1 MFVRVSRKTQK
12 NHSGAY
18 CAPSF
23 PTLDGVSQLT
33 SRKDITCS
41 SCSPTRPAASS
52 QPMRTQPETKHPAMR
67 TLLFFALLLPL
78 STFAQAESEH
88 DVAYEWIE
96 VQLKGIR
103 VDFAR
108 PPIHA
113 RNLYHVSLAM
123 YDAWA
128 VYDEVAETVL
138 LGKTLQGFTSEFDGI
153 SENILPFLIIEDS
166 RKEAISYAA
175 YRVLSHRY
183 ASSPGV
189 VSAQARFDSL
199 FTSFGYDPSLTSTNY
214 VNGSPAAL
222 GNYIAE
228 QVIDFGI
235 QDGANEV
242 FDYLNVYYE
251 PFNDQLVVS
260 DPGNPTIVD
269 PNRWQPLAINGFV
282 DQSGQ
287 VLDSSPPFQSPEWGW
302 VAPFALEDTQVALYE
317 RDGETWPT
325 WLDPGAPVYI
335 GGDQPADVDSMYKHH
350 FAMVSIWQSH
360 HDPYNGVMVDVS
372 PANIGNAPEFPETLD
387 GYGEFYNYM
396 EGGDAGTGHDL
407 NPITGLPYDEQVV
420 PLGDYSRI
428 LAEFWADG
436 PDSETPPGHWFSIF
450 NEVMAHPDFTYDWM
464 GEGDEIDPLEYEV
477 KAYLTLG
484 GAVHDAAI
492 SAWSVKGYYDYVRP
506 VSAIRYMADQGQS
519 TDPALPSYSP
529 NGIPLYPGFVELIDD
544 TDSLAGPGGENI
556 GKIKVY
562 TWQGPDY
569 IDTYE
574 GDNGLDVPVDTAG
587 NISGVGW
594 ILAENWWPYQ
604 RPSFVTPP
612 FAGYVS
618 GHSTFSR
625 ASAEVLTAVTG
636 DPFFPGG
643 MGEFECPQDD
653 FLVFEVGP
661 SVDVTL
667 QWATYYDASDQCSL
681 SRIWGG
687 IHPVTDDIRGRQMG
701 IVCGTQSVALANS
714 YFDGSINNT
723 CGFGPYGGCL
733 GDLDGDGAQTV
744 EDVLY
749 MLANFGHIG
758 PHPADID
765 LDDLVG
771 TTDLLILLGIYGCQ
785 CP

>member
-1 MFVRVSRKTQK
+1 VNWTHTVELKMKTRFFSCLAFVALCV
-12 NHSGAY
+12 
-18 CAPSF
+18 F
-23 PTLDGVSQLT
+23 WLPTSV
-33 SRKDITCS
+33 K
-41 SCSPTRPAASS
+41 
-52 QPMRTQPETKHPAMR
+52 
-67 TLLFFALLLPL
+67 
-78 STFAQAESEH
+78 AQEAEH
-88 DVAYEWIE
+88 DIAFEWIE

-103 VDFAR
+103 TDFAR

-128 VYDEVAETVL
+128 AYDDVAETML
-138 LGKTLQGFTSEFDGI
+138 LGKTLGGYTSEFDGI
-153 SENILPFLIIEDS
+153 PESILPFLTFPDAQE
-166 RKEAISYAA
+166 EAISYAA
-175 YRVLSHRY
+175 YRVLTHRY
-183 ASSPGV
+183 ENSPGV
-189 VSAQARFDSL
+189 VTAQARFDSL
-199 FTSFGYDPSLTSTNY
+199 FAAKGYDPGLTSSNY
-214 VNGSPAAL
+214 SGGSPAAL

-228 QVIDFGI
+228 QVIAFGI
-235 QDGANEV
+235 QDGANEA
-242 FDYLNVYYE
+242 FDYVNLYYE
-251 PFNDQLVVS
+251 PLNEQMVMS
-260 DPGNPTIVD
+260 DPGNPTIAD
-269 PNRWQPLAINGFV
+269 PNRWQPLAIDGFV

-302 VAPFALEDTQVALYE
+302 VVPFALTDDQLVIYE
-317 RDGETWPT
+317 RDNELWPT
-325 WLDPGAPVYI
+325 YLDPGPPVYI
-335 GGDQPADVDSMYKHH
+335 GGDQPAAADSMFRHH

-360 HDPYNGVMVDVS
+360 HDPYNGVMIDAS
-372 PANIGNAPEFPETLD
+372 PASIGNAPDFPETLEE
-387 GYGEFYNYM
+387 YGDFYTYFD
-396 EGGDAGTGHDL
+396 GGDAGVGHDI
-407 NPITGLPYDEQVV
+407 NPITGLPYEEQSV
-420 PLGDYSRI
+420 PLGDYTRI

-436 PDSETPPGHWFSIF
+436 PDSETPPGHWFSIL
-450 NEVMAHPDFTYDWM
+450 NEVMTHPAFTYDWL
-464 GEGDEIDPLEYEV
+464 GEGDEITPLQYEV
-477 KAYLTLG
+477 QAYLTLG

-492 SAWSVKGYYDYVRP
+492 AAWGLKGYYDYVRP

-519 TDPALPSYSP
+519 SDPALPSYSP
-529 NGIPLYPGFVELIDD
+529 SGIPLFPGLIELVDD
-544 TDSLAGPGGENI
+544 TDSLAGAEGEHI

-562 TWQGPDY
+562 TWRGPDY
-569 IDTYE
+569 IVTYE
-574 GDNGLDVPVDTAG
+574 LENGLDAPVDSAG

-625 ASAEVLTAVTG
+625 AAAEVLTAITG
-636 DPFFPGG
+636 DPYFPGG

-653 FLVFEVGP
+653 FLVFEIGP

-701 IVCGTQSVALANS
+701 IVVGTQSVTLAQS
-714 YFDGSINNT
+714 YFDGSINST
-723 CGFGPYGGCL
+723 CGVGPYGGCL
-733 GDLDGDGAQTV
+733 GDLDGDGIQSV

-749 MLANFGHIG
+749 MLANFGHVG

>member
-1 MFVRVSRKTQK
+1 VELKMKTRFFSCLAFVALCV
-12 NHSGAY
+12 
-18 CAPSF
+18 F
-23 PTLDGVSQLT
+23 WLPTSV
-33 SRKDITCS
+33 K
-41 SCSPTRPAASS
+41 
-52 QPMRTQPETKHPAMR
+52 
-67 TLLFFALLLPL
+67 
-78 STFAQAESEH
+78 AQEAEH
-88 DVAYEWIE
+88 DIAFEWIE

-103 VDFAR
+103 TDFAR

-128 VYDEVAETVL
+128 AYDDVAETML
-138 LGKTLQGFTSEFDGI
+138 LGKTLGGYTSEFDGI
-153 SENILPFLIIEDS
+153 PESILPFLTFPDAQE
-166 RKEAISYAA
+166 EAISYAA
-175 YRVLSHRY
+175 YRVLTHRY
-183 ASSPGV
+183 ENSPGV
-189 VSAQARFDSL
+189 VTAQARFDSL
-199 FTSFGYDPSLTSTNY
+199 FAAKGYDPGLTSSNY
-214 VNGSPAAL
+214 SGGSPAAL

-228 QVIDFGI
+228 QVIAFGI
-235 QDGANEV
+235 QDGANEA
-242 FDYLNVYYE
+242 FDYVNLYYE
-251 PFNDQLVVS
+251 PLNEQMVMS
-260 DPGNPTIVD
+260 DPGNPTIAD
-269 PNRWQPLAINGFV
+269 PNRWQPLAIDGFV

-302 VAPFALEDTQVALYE
+302 VVPFALTDDQLVIYE
-317 RDGETWPT
+317 RDNELWPT
-325 WLDPGAPVYI
+325 YLDPGPPVYI
-335 GGDQPADVDSMYKHH
+335 GGDQPAAADSMFRHH

-360 HDPYNGVMVDVS
+360 HDPYNGVMIDAS
-372 PANIGNAPEFPETLD
+372 PASIGNAPDFPETLEE
-387 GYGEFYNYM
+387 YGDFYTYF
-396 EGGDAGTGHDL
+396 EGGDAGVGHDI
-407 NPITGLPYDEQVV
+407 NPITGLPYEEQSV
-420 PLGDYSRI
+420 PLGDYTRI

-436 PDSETPPGHWFSIF
+436 PDSETPPGHWFSIL
-450 NEVMAHPDFTYDWM
+450 NEVMTHPAFTYDWL
-464 GEGDEIDPLEYEV
+464 GEGDEITPLQYEV
-477 KAYLTLG
+477 QAYLTLG

-492 SAWSVKGYYDYVRP
+492 AAWGLKGYYDYVRP

-519 TDPALPSYSP
+519 SDPALPSYSP
-529 NGIPLYPGFVELIDD
+529 SGIPLFPGLIELVDD
-544 TDSLAGPGGENI
+544 TDSLAGAEGEHI

-562 TWQGPDY
+562 TWRGPDY
-569 IDTYE
+569 IVTYE
-574 GDNGLDVPVDTAG
+574 LENGLDAPVDSAG

-625 ASAEVLTAVTG
+625 AAAEVLTAITG
-636 DPFFPGG
+636 DPYFPGG

-653 FLVFEVGP
+653 FLVFEIGP

-701 IVCGTQSVALANS
+701 IVVGTQSVTLAQS
-714 YFDGSINNT
+714 YFDGSINST
-723 CGFGPYGGCL
+723 CGVGPYGGCL
-733 GDLDGDGAQTV
+733 GDLDGDGIQSV

-749 MLANFGHIG
+749 MLANFGHVG

>member
-1 MFVRVSRKTQK
+1 MVCAYLKEGQCPVNWTHTVELKMKTRFFSCLAFVALCV
-12 NHSGAY
+12 
-18 CAPSF
+18 F
-23 PTLDGVSQLT
+23 WLPTSV
-33 SRKDITCS
+33 K
-41 SCSPTRPAASS
+41 
-52 QPMRTQPETKHPAMR
+52 
-67 TLLFFALLLPL
+67 
-78 STFAQAESEH
+78 AQEAEH
-88 DVAYEWIE
+88 DIAFEWIE

-103 VDFAR
+103 TDFAR

-128 VYDEVAETVL
+128 AYDDVAETML
-138 LGKTLQGFTSEFDGI
+138 LGKTLGGYTSEFDGI
-153 SENILPFLIIEDS
+153 PESILPFLTFPDAQE
-166 RKEAISYAA
+166 EAISYAA
-175 YRVLSHRY
+175 YRVLTHRY
-183 ASSPGV
+183 ENSPGV
-189 VSAQARFDSL
+189 VTAQARFDSL
-199 FTSFGYDPSLTSTNY
+199 FAAKGYDPGLTSSNY
-214 VNGSPAAL
+214 SGGSPAAL

-228 QVIDFGI
+228 QVIAFGI
-235 QDGANEV
+235 QDGANEA
-242 FDYLNVYYE
+242 FDYVNLYYE
-251 PFNDQLVVS
+251 PLNEQMVMS
-260 DPGNPTIVD
+260 DPGNPTIAD
-269 PNRWQPLAINGFV
+269 PNRWQPLAIDGFV

-302 VAPFALEDTQVALYE
+302 VVPFALTDDQLVIYE
-317 RDGETWPT
+317 RDNELWPT
-325 WLDPGAPVYI
+325 YLDPGPPVYI
-335 GGDQPADVDSMYKHH
+335 GGDQPAAADSMFRHH

-360 HDPYNGVMVDVS
+360 HDPYNGVMIDAS
-372 PANIGNAPEFPETLD
+372 PASIGNAPDFPETLEE
-387 GYGEFYNYM
+387 YGDFYTYFD
-396 EGGDAGTGHDL
+396 GGDAGVGHDI
-407 NPITGLPYDEQVV
+407 NPITGLPYEEQSV
-420 PLGDYSRI
+420 PLGDYTRI

-436 PDSETPPGHWFSIF
+436 PDSETPPGHWFSIL
-450 NEVMAHPDFTYDWM
+450 NEVMTHPAFTYDWL
-464 GEGDEIDPLEYEV
+464 GEGDEITPLQYEV
-477 KAYLTLG
+477 QAYLTLG

-492 SAWSVKGYYDYVRP
+492 AAWGLKGYYDYVRP

-519 TDPALPSYSP
+519 SDPALPSYSP
-529 NGIPLYPGFVELIDD
+529 SGIPLFPGLIELVDD
-544 TDSLAGPGGENI
+544 TDSLAGAEGEHI

-562 TWQGPDY
+562 TWRGPDY
-569 IDTYE
+569 IVTYKLE
-574 GDNGLDVPVDTAG
+574 NGLDAPVDSAG

-625 ASAEVLTAVTG
+625 AAAEVLTAITG
-636 DPFFPGG
+636 DPYFPGG

-653 FLVFEVGP
+653 FLVFEIGP

-701 IVCGTQSVALANS
+701 IVVGTQSVTLAQS
-714 YFDGSINNT
+714 YFDGSINST
-723 CGFGPYGGCL
+723 CGVGPYGGCL
-733 GDLDGDGAQTV
+733 GDLDGDGIQSV

-749 MLANFGHIG
+749 MLANFGHVG

>member
-1 MFVRVSRKTQK
+1 MIRNPLSYLK
-12 NHSGAY
+12 
-18 CAPSF
+18 
-23 PTLDGVSQLT
+23 
-33 SRKDITCS
+33 
-41 SCSPTRPAASS
+41 
-52 QPMRTQPETKHPAMR
+52 
-67 TLLFFALLLPL
+67 FAFLLLALVPAL
-78 STFAQAESEH
+78 PQSGQAQEAEH
-88 DVAYEWIE
+88 DIAYEWIE
-96 VQLKGIR
+96 AQLKGIR

-113 RNLYHVSLAM
+113 RNLFHVSVAM

-128 VYDEVAETVL
+128 AYDEVAETFL
-138 LGKTLQGFTSEFDGI
+138 LGKTVGGYTVEFDGI
-153 SENILPFLIIEDS
+153 PENILPFLDIPES

-175 YRVLSHRY
+175 YRVLTHRY
-183 ASSPGV
+183 ANSPGV
-189 VSAQARFDSL
+189 ATSQARFDSL
-199 FTSFGYDPSLTSTNY
+199 FVANGYDPSLTSTNY
-214 VNGSPAAL
+214 GFGSPAAL

-228 QVIDFGI
+228 QVIAFGM
-235 QDGANEV
+235 QDGANEA
-242 FDYLNVYYE
+242 FDYINLYYE

-260 DPGNPTIVD
+260 DPGNPTISD
-269 PNRWQPLAINGFV
+269 PNRWQPLAIEGFV

-287 VLDSSPPFQSPEWGW
+287 VLESAPPFQSPEWGW
-302 VAPFALEDTQVALYE
+302 VAPFALQNDQLDLYE

-325 WLDPGAPVYI
+325 YLDPGPPVYT
-335 GGDQPADVDSMYKHH
+335 GGDQPFESDSMYKHH

-360 HDPYNGVMVDVS
+360 HDPFNGVMIDAS
-372 PANIGNAPEFPETLD
+372 PATIGNAPEFPDDLLD
-387 GYGEFYNYM
+387 YGDFYNYFT
-396 EGGDAGTGHDL
+396 GGDAGTGHDL
-407 NPITGLPYDEQVV
+407 NPHTGLPYEEQLV
-420 PLGDYSRI
+420 PLGDYARI

-436 PDSETPPGHWFSIF
+436 PDSETPPGHWFSIL
-450 NEVMAHPDFTYDWM
+450 NEVMSHPDFTYDWM
-464 GEGDEIDPLEYEV
+464 GEGDEIDPMEYEV

-492 SAWSVKGYYDYVRP
+492 AAWSAKGYYDYTRP
-506 VSAIRYMADQGQS
+506 VSAILYMADQGQS
-519 TDPALPSYSP
+519 SDPTLPSYSP
-529 NGIPLYPGFVELIDD
+529 NGIPLYPGYIELVDD
-544 TDSLAGPGGENI
+544 TDPLAGDLGENI
-556 GKIKVY
+556 GKIKVF

-569 IDTYE
+569 IDTFE
-574 GDNGLDVPVDTAG
+574 GDNGLDIPVDTAG
-587 NISGVGW
+587 NIAGVDW

-625 ASAEVLTAVTG
+625 SAAEVMTAITG
-636 DPFFPGG
+636 DAFFPGG
-643 MGEFECPQDD
+643 MGEFYCPQDD
-653 FLVFEVGP
+653 FLVFEIGP

-681 SRIWGG
+681 SRIYGG

-701 IVCGTQSVALANS
+701 IVCGTQAVNLAQAH
-714 YFDGSINNT
+714 FDGSINNT
-723 CGFGPYGGCL
+723 CGIGHYGGCL

-749 MLANFGHIG
+749 MLANFGVIG

-771 TTDLLILLGIYGCQ
+771 TTDLLILLGIYGCS

>member
-1 MFVRVSRKTQK
+1 
-12 NHSGAY
+12 
-18 CAPSF
+18 
-23 PTLDGVSQLT
+23 
-33 SRKDITCS
+33 
-41 SCSPTRPAASS
+41 
-52 QPMRTQPETKHPAMR
+52 MRR
-67 TLLFFALLLPL
+67 FLFFALILPA
-78 STFAQAESEH
+78 SVFAQVEDEH
-88 DVAYEWIE
+88 GVAYEWIE

-128 VYDEVAETVL
+128 TYDDVAETVL
-138 LGKTLQGFTSEFDGI
+138 LGKTLHGYTAEFDGI
-153 SENILPFLIIEDS
+153 SEAILPFLDIPS
-166 RKEAISYAA
+166 ARKEAVSYAA
-175 YRVLSHRY
+175 YRVLTHRY

-189 VSAQARFDSL
+189 VTAQARFDSL
-199 FTSFGYDPSLTSTNY
+199 FTANGFDPSLTSTNY

-228 QVIDFGI
+228 QVIAFGI

-242 FDYLNVYYE
+242 FDYQNLYYE

-260 DPGNPTIVD
+260 DPGNPTIAD
-269 PNRWQPLAINGFV
+269 PNRWQPLAISGFV

-302 VAPFALEDTQVALYE
+302 VAPFALEDDQMAVYE

-325 WLDPGAPVYI
+325 WLDPGSPVYI
-335 GGDQPADVDSMYKHH
+335 GGDQPADIDSMYKHH

-360 HDPYNGVMVDVS
+360 HDPYNGVMIDVS
-372 PANIGNAPEFPETLD
+372 PANIGNASEFPETLAE
-387 GYGEFYNYM
+387 YGAFYNYL
-396 EGGDAGTGHDL
+396 EGGDSGTGHDL
-407 NPITGLPYDEQVV
+407 NPITGLAYEEQLV
-420 PLGDYSRI
+420 PLGDYTRI

-436 PDSETPPGHWFSIF
+436 PDSETPPGHWFSIL
-450 NEVMAHPDFTYDWM
+450 NEVMEYPEFTYEWM
-464 GEGDEIDPLEYEV
+464 GEGSEIDPLEYEV

-492 SAWSVKGYYDYVRP
+492 AAWSVKGYYDYVRP
-506 VSAIRYMADQGQS
+506 VSAIRYMAGQGQS
-519 TDPALPSYSP
+519 SDPALPSFSP
-529 NGIPLYPGFVELIDD
+529 NGIPLYPGLIELIDD

-569 IDTYE
+569 IETFED
-574 GDNGLDVPVDTAG
+574 DNGLDVPVDTTG

-625 ASAEVLTAVTG
+625 AAAEVLTAITG

-643 MGEFECPQDD
+643 MGEFVCPQDD

-661 SVDVTL
+661 SIDVTL

-701 IVCGTQSVALANS
+701 IVCGTQSVELSNA

-733 GDLDGDGAQTV
+733 GDLDGDNEQTV
-744 EDVLY
+744 EDVLF

-771 TTDLLILLGIYGCQ
+771 TTDLLILLGIYGCE

>member
-1 MFVRVSRKTQK
+1 VELKMKTRFFSCLAFVALCV
-12 NHSGAY
+12 
-18 CAPSF
+18 F
-23 PTLDGVSQLT
+23 WLPTSV
-33 SRKDITCS
+33 K
-41 SCSPTRPAASS
+41 
-52 QPMRTQPETKHPAMR
+52 
-67 TLLFFALLLPL
+67 
-78 STFAQAESEH
+78 AQEAEH
-88 DVAYEWIE
+88 DIAFEWIE

-103 VDFAR
+103 TDFAR

-128 VYDEVAETVL
+128 AYDDVAETML
-138 LGKTLQGFTSEFDGI
+138 LGKTLGGYTSEFDGI
-153 SENILPFLIIEDS
+153 PESILPFLTFPDAQE
-166 RKEAISYAA
+166 EAISYAA
-175 YRVLSHRY
+175 YRVLTHRY
-183 ASSPGV
+183 ENSPGV
-189 VSAQARFDSL
+189 VTAQARFDSL
-199 FTSFGYDPSLTSTNY
+199 FAAKGYDPGLTSSNY
-214 VNGSPAAL
+214 SGGSPAAL

-228 QVIDFGI
+228 QVIAFGI
-235 QDGANEV
+235 QDGANEA
-242 FDYLNVYYE
+242 FDYVNLYYE
-251 PFNDQLVVS
+251 PLNEQMVMS
-260 DPGNPTIVD
+260 DPGNPTIAD
-269 PNRWQPLAINGFV
+269 PNRWQPLAIDGFV

-302 VAPFALEDTQVALYE
+302 VVPFALTDDQLVIYE
-317 RDGETWPT
+317 RDNELWPT
-325 WLDPGAPVYI
+325 YLDPGPPVYI
-335 GGDQPADVDSMYKHH
+335 GGDQPAAADSMFRHH

-360 HDPYNGVMVDVS
+360 HDPYNGVMIDAS
-372 PANIGNAPEFPETLD
+372 PASIGNAPDFPETLEE
-387 GYGEFYNYM
+387 YGDFYTYFD
-396 EGGDAGTGHDL
+396 GGDAGVGHDI
-407 NPITGLPYDEQVV
+407 NPITGLPYEEQSV
-420 PLGDYSRI
+420 PLGDYTRI

-436 PDSETPPGHWFSIF
+436 PDSETPPGHWFSIL
-450 NEVMAHPDFTYDWM
+450 NEVMTHPAFTYDWL
-464 GEGDEIDPLEYEV
+464 GEGDEIAPLQYEV
-477 KAYLTLG
+477 QAYLTLG

-492 SAWSVKGYYDYVRP
+492 AAWGLKGYYDYVRP

-519 TDPALPSYSP
+519 SDPALPSYSP
-529 NGIPLYPGFVELIDD
+529 SGIPLFPGLIELVDD
-544 TDSLAGPGGENI
+544 TDSLAGAEGEHI

-562 TWQGPDY
+562 TWRGPDY
-569 IDTYE
+569 IVTYE
-574 GDNGLDVPVDTAG
+574 LENGLDAPVDSAG

-625 ASAEVLTAVTG
+625 AAAEVLTAITG
-636 DPFFPGG
+636 DPYFPGG

-653 FLVFEVGP
+653 FLVFEIGP

-701 IVCGTQSVALANS
+701 IVVGTQSVTLAQS
-714 YFDGSINNT
+714 YFDGSINST
-723 CGFGPYGGCL
+723 CGVGPYGGCL
-733 GDLDGDGAQTV
+733 GDLDGDGIQSV

-749 MLANFGHIG
+749 MLANFGHVG

>member
-1 MFVRVSRKTQK
+1 MVCAYLKEGQCPVNWTHTVELKMKTRFFSCLAFVALCV
-12 NHSGAY
+12 
-18 CAPSF
+18 F
-23 PTLDGVSQLT
+23 WLPTSV
-33 SRKDITCS
+33 K
-41 SCSPTRPAASS
+41 
-52 QPMRTQPETKHPAMR
+52 
-67 TLLFFALLLPL
+67 
-78 STFAQAESEH
+78 AQEAEH
-88 DVAYEWIE
+88 DIAFEWIE

-103 VDFAR
+103 TDFAR

-128 VYDEVAETVL
+128 AYDDVAETML
-138 LGKTLQGFTSEFDGI
+138 LGKTLGGYTSEFDGI
-153 SENILPFLIIEDS
+153 PESILPFLTFPDAQE
-166 RKEAISYAA
+166 EAISYAA
-175 YRVLSHRY
+175 YRVLTHRY
-183 ASSPGV
+183 ENSPGV
-189 VSAQARFDSL
+189 VTAQARFDSL
-199 FTSFGYDPSLTSTNY
+199 FAAKGYDPGLTSSNY
-214 VNGSPAAL
+214 SGGSPAAL

-228 QVIDFGI
+228 QVIAFGI
-235 QDGANEV
+235 QDGANEA
-242 FDYLNVYYE
+242 FDYVNLYYE
-251 PFNDQLVVS
+251 PLNEQMVMS
-260 DPGNPTIVD
+260 DPGNPTIAD
-269 PNRWQPLAINGFV
+269 PNRWQPLAIDGFV

-302 VAPFALEDTQVALYE
+302 VVPFALTDDQLVIYE
-317 RDGETWPT
+317 RDNELWPT
-325 WLDPGAPVYI
+325 YLDPGPPVYI
-335 GGDQPADVDSMYKHH
+335 GGDQPAAADSMFRHH

-360 HDPYNGVMVDVS
+360 HDPYNGVMIDAS
-372 PANIGNAPEFPETLD
+372 PASIGNAPDFPETLEE
-387 GYGEFYNYM
+387 YGDFYTYFD
-396 EGGDAGTGHDL
+396 GGDAGVGHDI
-407 NPITGLPYDEQVV
+407 NPITGLPYEEQSV
-420 PLGDYSRI
+420 PLGDYTRI

-436 PDSETPPGHWFSIF
+436 PDSETPPGHWFSIL
-450 NEVMAHPDFTYDWM
+450 NEVMTHPAFTYDWL
-464 GEGDEIDPLEYEV
+464 GEGDEITPLQYEV
-477 KAYLTLG
+477 QAYLTLG

-492 SAWSVKGYYDYVRP
+492 AAWGLKGYYDYVRP

-519 TDPALPSYSP
+519 SDPALPSYSP
-529 NGIPLYPGFVELIDD
+529 SGIPLFPGLIELVDD
-544 TDSLAGPGGENI
+544 TDSLAGAEGEHI

-562 TWQGPDY
+562 TWRGPDY
-569 IDTYE
+569 IVTYE
-574 GDNGLDVPVDTAG
+574 LENGLDAPVDSAG

-625 ASAEVLTAVTG
+625 AAAEVLTAITG
-636 DPFFPGG
+636 DPYFPGG

-653 FLVFEVGP
+653 FLVFEIGP

-701 IVCGTQSVALANS
+701 IVVGTQSVTLAQS
-714 YFDGSINNT
+714 YFDGSINST
-723 CGFGPYGGCL
+723 CGVGPYGGCL
-733 GDLDGDGAQTV
+733 GDLDGDGIQSV

-749 MLANFGHIG
+749 MLANFGHVG

>member
-1 MFVRVSRKTQK
+1 MVCAYLKEGQCPVNWTHTVELKMKTRFFSCLAFVALCV
-12 NHSGAY
+12 
-18 CAPSF
+18 F
-23 PTLDGVSQLT
+23 WLPTSV
-33 SRKDITCS
+33 K
-41 SCSPTRPAASS
+41 
-52 QPMRTQPETKHPAMR
+52 
-67 TLLFFALLLPL
+67 
-78 STFAQAESEH
+78 AQEAEH
-88 DVAYEWIE
+88 DIAFEWIE

-103 VDFAR
+103 TDFAR

-128 VYDEVAETVL
+128 AYDDVAETML
-138 LGKTLQGFTSEFDGI
+138 LGKTLGGYTSEFDGI
-153 SENILPFLIIEDS
+153 PESILPFLTFPDAQE
-166 RKEAISYAA
+166 EAISYAA
-175 YRVLSHRY
+175 YRVLTHRY
-183 ASSPGV
+183 ENSPGV
-189 VSAQARFDSL
+189 VTAQARFDSL
-199 FTSFGYDPSLTSTNY
+199 FAAKGYDPGLTSSNY
-214 VNGSPAAL
+214 SGGSPAAL

-228 QVIDFGI
+228 QVIAFGI
-235 QDGANEV
+235 QDGANEA
-242 FDYLNVYYE
+242 FDYVNLYYE
-251 PFNDQLVVS
+251 PLNEQMVMS
-260 DPGNPTIVD
+260 DPGNPTIAD
-269 PNRWQPLAINGFV
+269 PNRWQPLAIDGFV

-287 VLDSSPPFQSPEWGW
+287 VLESSPPFQSPEWGW
-302 VAPFALEDTQVALYE
+302 VVPFALTDDQLVIYE
-317 RDGETWPT
+317 RDNELWPT
-325 WLDPGAPVYI
+325 YLDPGPPVYI
-335 GGDQPADVDSMYKHH
+335 GGDQPAAADSMFRHH

-360 HDPYNGVMVDVS
+360 HDPYNGVMIDAS
-372 PANIGNAPEFPETLD
+372 PASIGNAPDFPETLEE
-387 GYGEFYNYM
+387 YGDFYTYFD
-396 EGGDAGTGHDL
+396 GGDAGVGHDI
-407 NPITGLPYDEQVV
+407 NPITGLPYEEQSV
-420 PLGDYSRI
+420 PLGDYTRI

-436 PDSETPPGHWFSIF
+436 PDSETPPGHWFSIL
-450 NEVMAHPDFTYDWM
+450 NEVMTHPAFTYDWL
-464 GEGDEIDPLEYEV
+464 GEGDEITPLQYEV
-477 KAYLTLG
+477 QAYLTLG

-492 SAWSVKGYYDYVRP
+492 AAWGLKGYYDYVRP

-519 TDPALPSYSP
+519 SDPALPSYSP
-529 NGIPLYPGFVELIDD
+529 SGIPLFPGLIELVDD
-544 TDSLAGPGGENI
+544 TDSLAGAEGEHI

-562 TWQGPDY
+562 TWRGPDY
-569 IDTYE
+569 IVTYE
-574 GDNGLDVPVDTAG
+574 LENGLDAPVDSVG

-625 ASAEVLTAVTG
+625 AAAEVLTAITG
-636 DPFFPGG
+636 DPYFPGG

-653 FLVFEVGP
+653 FLVFEIGP

-701 IVCGTQSVALANS
+701 IVVGTQSVTLAQS
-714 YFDGSINNT
+714 YFDGSINST
-723 CGFGPYGGCL
+723 CGVGPYGGCL
-733 GDLDGDGAQTV
+733 GDLDGDGIQSV

-749 MLANFGHIG
+749 MLANFGHVG

>member
-1 MFVRVSRKTQK
+1 MRDEIQRLDRKMTVYKHFTKFLFVVLASMGQFLPTQ
-12 NHSGAY
+12 
-18 CAPSF
+18 
-23 PTLDGVSQLT
+23 
-33 SRKDITCS
+33 
-41 SCSPTRPAASS
+41 
-52 QPMRTQPETKHPAMR
+52 
-67 TLLFFALLLPL
+67 
-78 STFAQAESEH
+78 AQAQEAEH
-88 DVAYEWIE
+88 GVAYEWIE

-108 PPIHA
+108 PPIHS

-128 VYDEVAETVL
+128 AYDDVAEPML
-138 LGKTLQGFTSEFDGI
+138 LGHTLGGYTADFSGI
-153 SENILPFLIIEDS
+153 PENILPFLDIPS
-166 RKEAISYAA
+166 ARKEAISYAA
-175 YRVLSHRY
+175 YRVLTHRY
-183 ASSPGV
+183 ATSPGV
-189 VSAQARFDSL
+189 ITAQARFDSL
-199 FTSFGYDPSLTSTNY
+199 FTALGYDPSITSENY
-214 VNGSPAAL
+214 QFGSPAAL
-222 GNYIAE
+222 GNYIAQ
-228 QVIDFGI
+228 QVIAFGL
-235 QDGANEV
+235 QDGSNEA
-242 FDYLNVYYE
+242 FDYTNVYYE

-260 DPGNPTIVD
+260 DPGNPTVTD

-302 VAPFALEDTQVALYE
+302 VAPFSLSDDQMTMYE
-317 RDGETWPT
+317 RDGELWPT

-335 GGDQPADVDSMYKHH
+335 GGDQSAASDSMFKHH

-360 HDPYNGVMVDVS
+360 HDPANGVMIDVS
-372 PANIGNAPEFPETLD
+372 PANIGNAPEFPETLAE
-387 GYGEFYNYM
+387 YGEFYTYF
-396 EGGDAGTGHDL
+396 EGGDAGAGHST
-407 NPITGLPYDEQVV
+407 NPATGLPYEEQTV
-420 PLGDYSRI
+420 PLGDYGRI

-436 PDSETPPGHWFSIF
+436 PDSETPPGHWFSIS
-450 NEVMAHPDFTYDWM
+450 NEVMSHPAFTYDWM
-464 GEGDEIDPLEYEV
+464 GEGEELDPLQYEV
-477 KAYLTLG
+477 QFYLTLG

-492 SAWSVKGYYDYVRP
+492 AAWSVKGYYDYTRP
-506 VSAIRYMADQGQS
+506 ISAIRYMADQGQS
-519 TDPALPSYSP
+519 SDPALPSFSP
-529 NGIPLYPGFVELIDD
+529 NGIPLYPGYIELVDD
-544 TDSLAGPGGENI
+544 TDSLAGTNGENI

-562 TWQGPDY
+562 TWKGPDY

-574 GDNGLDVPVDTAG
+574 AENGLDVPVDTVG
-587 NISGVGW
+587 NISGVDW

-625 ASAEVLTAVTG
+625 SAAEVLTAITG

-643 MGEFECPQDD
+643 MGQFECPQND

-701 IVCGTQSVALANS
+701 VICGTQAVELANA
-714 YFDGSINNT
+714 YFSGAINNT
-723 CGFGPYGGCL
+723 CGVGPFGGCL

-744 EDVLY
+744 EDVLF
-749 MLANFGHIG
+749 MLSNFGHIG

-771 TTDLLILLGIYGCQ
+771 TTDLLILLGLYGCN
-785 CP
+785 CL

>member
-1 MFVRVSRKTQK
+1 MHDEIQRLDRKMTVYKHFTQ
-12 NHSGAY
+12 
-18 CAPSF
+18 F
-23 PTLDGVSQLT
+23 LLVVL
-33 SRKDITCS
+33 
-41 SCSPTRPAASS
+41 ASMG
-52 QPMRTQPETKHPAMR
+52 QI
-67 TLLFFALLLPL
+67 LP
-78 STFAQAESEH
+78 AQAQAQEAEH
-88 DVAYEWIE
+88 GVAYEWIE
-96 VQLKGIR
+96 VQLQGIR

-108 PPIHA
+108 PPIHS

-128 VYDEVAETVL
+128 AYDDVAEPML
-138 LGKTLQGFTSEFDGI
+138 LGHTLGGYTADFSGI
-153 SENILPFLIIEDS
+153 PENILPFLDIPS
-166 RKEAISYAA
+166 ARKEAISYAA
-175 YRVLSHRY
+175 YRVLTHRY
-183 ASSPGV
+183 ATSPGV
-189 VSAQARFDSL
+189 ITAQARFDSL
-199 FTSFGYDPSLTSTNY
+199 FTALGYDPSITSENY
-214 VNGSPAAL
+214 QFGSPAAL
-222 GNYIAE
+222 GNHIAQ
-228 QVIDFGI
+228 QVIAFGL
-235 QDGANEV
+235 QDGANEA
-242 FDYLNVYYE
+242 FDYTNVYYE
-251 PFNDQLVVS
+251 PLNDQLVVS
-260 DPGNPTIVD
+260 DPGNPTVTD

-302 VAPFALEDTQVALYE
+302 VAPFSLSDDQMTMYE
-317 RDGETWPT
+317 RDGELWPT

-335 GGDQPADVDSMYKHH
+335 GGDQPAASDSMFKHH

-360 HDPYNGVMVDVS
+360 HDPANGVMIDVS
-372 PANIGNAPEFPETLD
+372 PANIGNAPEFPETLAE
-387 GYGEFYNYM
+387 YGEFYTYF
-396 EGGDAGTGHDL
+396 EGGDAGTGHTT
-407 NPITGLPYDEQVV
+407 NPATGLPYEEQTV
-420 PLGDYSRI
+420 PLGDYGRI

-436 PDSETPPGHWFSIF
+436 PDSETPPGHWFSIS
-450 NEVMAHPDFTYDWM
+450 NEVMSHPAFTYDWM
-464 GEGDEIDPLEYEV
+464 GEGEELDPLQYEV
-477 KAYLTLG
+477 QFYLTLG

-492 SAWSVKGYYDYVRP
+492 AAWSVKGYYDYTRP
-506 VSAIRYMADQGQS
+506 IAAIRYMADQGQS
-519 TDPALPSYSP
+519 SDPALPSFSP
-529 NGIPLYPGFVELIDD
+529 NGIPLYPGYIELVDD
-544 TDSLAGPGGENI
+544 TDSLAGSAGENI

-562 TWQGPDY
+562 TWKGPDY

-574 GDNGLDVPVDTAG
+574 AENGLDVPVDTVG

-625 ASAEVLTAVTG
+625 SAAEVLTAITG

-643 MGEFECPQDD
+643 MGQFECPQND

-701 IVCGTQSVALANS
+701 VICGTQAVELANA
-714 YFDGSINNT
+714 YFSGAINNT
-723 CGFGPYGGCL
+723 CGIGPFGGCL

-744 EDVLY
+744 EDVLF

-771 TTDLLILLGIYGCQ
+771 TTDLLILLGLYGCN
-785 CP
+785 CL

>member
-1 MFVRVSRKTQK
+1 MT
-12 NHSGAY
+12 AY
-18 CAPSF
+18 KHF
-23 PTLDGVSQLT
+23 
-33 SRKDITCS
+33 
-41 SCSPTRPAASS
+41 
-52 QPMRTQPETKHPAMR
+52 TKS
-67 TLLFFALLLPL
+67 LLVVLALMGQFL
-78 STFAQAESEH
+78 STQAQETEH
-88 DVAYEWIE
+88 GVAYEWIE

-108 PPIHA
+108 PPIHS

-128 VYDEVAETVL
+128 AYDDVAEPML
-138 LGKTLQGFTSEFDGI
+138 LGHTLGGYTADFSGVP
-153 SENILPFLIIEDS
+153 ENILPFLDIPS
-166 RKEAISYAA
+166 ARKEAVSYAA
-175 YRVLSHRY
+175 YRVLTHRY
-183 ASSPGV
+183 ATSPGV
-189 VSAQARFDSL
+189 VTAQARFDSL
-199 FTSFGYDPSLTSTNY
+199 FTALGYDPSITSENY
-214 VNGSPAAL
+214 QFGSPAAL
-222 GNYIAE
+222 GNYIAQ
-228 QVIDFGI
+228 QVIAFGL
-235 QDGANEV
+235 QDGANEA
-242 FDYLNVYYE
+242 FDYTNVYYE
-251 PFNDQLVVS
+251 PLNDQLVVS
-260 DPGNPTIVD
+260 DPGNPTVTD

-302 VAPFALEDTQVALYE
+302 VAPFSLADDQMTMHE
-317 RDGETWPT
+317 RDGELWPT

-335 GGDQPADVDSMYKHH
+335 GGDQSAASDSMFKHH

-360 HDPYNGVMVDVS
+360 HDPANGVMIDVS
-372 PANIGNAPEFPETLD
+372 PANIGNAPDFPETLAE
-387 GYGEFYNYM
+387 YGEFYTYF
-396 EGGDAGTGHDL
+396 EGGDSGTGHTT
-407 NPITGLPYDEQVV
+407 NPATGLPYEEQTV
-420 PLGDYSRI
+420 PLGDYGRI

-436 PDSETPPGHWFSIF
+436 PDSETPPGHWFSIS
-450 NEVMAHPDFTYDWM
+450 NEVMSHPAFTYDWM
-464 GEGDEIDPLEYEV
+464 GEGEELDPLQYEV
-477 KAYLTLG
+477 QFYLTLG

-492 SAWSVKGYYDYVRP
+492 AAWSVKGYYDYTRP
-506 VSAIRYMADQGQS
+506 IAAIRYMADQGQS
-519 TDPALPSYSP
+519 SDPALPSFSP
-529 NGIPLYPGFVELIDD
+529 NGIPLYPGYIELVDD
-544 TDSLAGPGGENI
+544 TDSLAGSAGENI
-556 GKIKVY
+556 GKIKVF
-562 TWQGPDY
+562 TWKGPDY

-574 GDNGLDVPVDTAG
+574 AENGLEVPVDTVG

-625 ASAEVLTAVTG
+625 SAAEVLTAITG

-643 MGEFECPQDD
+643 MGQFECPQND

-701 IVCGTQSVALANS
+701 IICGTQAVELANA
-714 YFDGSINNT
+714 YFSGAINNT
-723 CGFGPYGGCL
+723 CGVGPFGGCL

-744 EDVLY
+744 EDVLF

-771 TTDLLILLGIYGCQ
+771 TTDLLILLGLYGCN
-785 CP
+785 CL

>member
-1 MFVRVSRKTQK
+1 MYDLSHTPKTRDFVYSKGPLRDEIQRLDRKMTVYKHFTKFLFVVLASMGQFLPTQ
-12 NHSGAY
+12 
-18 CAPSF
+18 
-23 PTLDGVSQLT
+23 
-33 SRKDITCS
+33 
-41 SCSPTRPAASS
+41 
-52 QPMRTQPETKHPAMR
+52 
-67 TLLFFALLLPL
+67 
-78 STFAQAESEH
+78 AQAQEAEH
-88 DVAYEWIE
+88 GVAYEWIE

-108 PPIHA
+108 PPIHS

-128 VYDEVAETVL
+128 AYDDVAEPML
-138 LGKTLQGFTSEFDGI
+138 LGHTLGGYTADFSGI
-153 SENILPFLIIEDS
+153 PENILPFLDIPS
-166 RKEAISYAA
+166 ARKEAISYAA
-175 YRVLSHRY
+175 YRVLTHRY
-183 ASSPGV
+183 ATSPGV
-189 VSAQARFDSL
+189 ITAQARFDSL
-199 FTSFGYDPSLTSTNY
+199 FTALGYDPSITSENY
-214 VNGSPAAL
+214 QFGSPAAL
-222 GNYIAE
+222 GNYIAQ
-228 QVIDFGI
+228 QVIAFGL
-235 QDGANEV
+235 QDGSNEA
-242 FDYLNVYYE
+242 FDYTNVYYE

-260 DPGNPTIVD
+260 DPGNPTVTD

-302 VAPFALEDTQVALYE
+302 VAPFSLSDDQMTMYE
-317 RDGETWPT
+317 RDGELWPT

-335 GGDQPADVDSMYKHH
+335 GGDQSAASDSMFKHH

-360 HDPYNGVMVDVS
+360 HDPANGVMIDVS
-372 PANIGNAPEFPETLD
+372 PANIGNAPEFPETLAE
-387 GYGEFYNYM
+387 YGEFYTYF
-396 EGGDAGTGHDL
+396 EGGDAGAGHST
-407 NPITGLPYDEQVV
+407 NPATGLPYEEQTV
-420 PLGDYSRI
+420 PLGDYGRI

-436 PDSETPPGHWFSIF
+436 PDSETPPGHWFSIS
-450 NEVMAHPDFTYDWM
+450 NEVMSHPAFTYDWM
-464 GEGDEIDPLEYEV
+464 GEGEELDPLQYEV
-477 KAYLTLG
+477 QFYLTLG

-492 SAWSVKGYYDYVRP
+492 AAWSVKGYYDYTRP
-506 VSAIRYMADQGQS
+506 ISAIRYMADQGQS
-519 TDPALPSYSP
+519 SDPALPSFSP
-529 NGIPLYPGFVELIDD
+529 NGIPLYPGYIEIVDD
-544 TDSLAGPGGENI
+544 TDSLAGTNGENI

-562 TWQGPDY
+562 TWKGPDY

-574 GDNGLDVPVDTAG
+574 AENGLDVPVDTVG
-587 NISGVGW
+587 NISGVDW

-625 ASAEVLTAVTG
+625 SAAEVLTAITG

-643 MGEFECPQDD
+643 MGQFECPQND

-701 IVCGTQSVALANS
+701 VICGTQAVELANA
-714 YFDGSINNT
+714 YFSGAINNT
-723 CGFGPYGGCL
+723 CGVGPFGGCL

-744 EDVLY
+744 EDVLF
-749 MLANFGHIG
+749 MLSNFGHIG

-771 TTDLLILLGIYGCQ
+771 TTDLLILLGLYGCN
-785 CP
+785 CL

>member
-1 MFVRVSRKTQK
+1 MNWTHTVELKMKTRFFSCLAFVALCV
-12 NHSGAY
+12 
-18 CAPSF
+18 F
-23 PTLDGVSQLT
+23 WLPTSV
-33 SRKDITCS
+33 K
-41 SCSPTRPAASS
+41 
-52 QPMRTQPETKHPAMR
+52 
-67 TLLFFALLLPL
+67 
-78 STFAQAESEH
+78 AQEAEH
-88 DVAYEWIE
+88 DIAFEWIE

-103 VDFAR
+103 TDFAR

-128 VYDEVAETVL
+128 AYDDVAETML
-138 LGKTLQGFTSEFDGI
+138 LGKTLGGYTSEFDGI
-153 SENILPFLIIEDS
+153 PESILPFLTFPDAQE
-166 RKEAISYAA
+166 EAISYAA
-175 YRVLSHRY
+175 YRVLTHRY
-183 ASSPGV
+183 ENSPGV
-189 VSAQARFDSL
+189 VTAQARFDSL
-199 FTSFGYDPSLTSTNY
+199 FAAKGYDPGLTSSNY
-214 VNGSPAAL
+214 SGGSPAAL

-228 QVIDFGI
+228 QVIAFGI
-235 QDGANEV
+235 QDGANEA
-242 FDYLNVYYE
+242 FDYVNLYYE
-251 PFNDQLVVS
+251 PLNEQMVMS
-260 DPGNPTIVD
+260 DPGNPTIAD
-269 PNRWQPLAINGFV
+269 PNRWQPLAIDGFV

-302 VAPFALEDTQVALYE
+302 VVPFALTDDQLVIYE
-317 RDGETWPT
+317 RDNELWPT
-325 WLDPGAPVYI
+325 YLDPGPPVYI
-335 GGDQPADVDSMYKHH
+335 GGDQPAAADSMFRHH

-360 HDPYNGVMVDVS
+360 HDPYNGVMIDAS
-372 PANIGNAPEFPETLD
+372 PASIGNAPDFPETLEE
-387 GYGEFYNYM
+387 YGDFYTYFD
-396 EGGDAGTGHDL
+396 GGDAGVGHDI
-407 NPITGLPYDEQVV
+407 NPITGLPYEEQSV
-420 PLGDYSRI
+420 PLGDYTRI

-436 PDSETPPGHWFSIF
+436 PDSETPPGHWFSIL
-450 NEVMAHPDFTYDWM
+450 NEVMTHPAFTYDWL
-464 GEGDEIDPLEYEV
+464 GEGDEITPLQYEV
-477 KAYLTLG
+477 QAYLTLG

-492 SAWSVKGYYDYVRP
+492 AAWGLKGYYDYVRP

-519 TDPALPSYSP
+519 SDPALPSYSP
-529 NGIPLYPGFVELIDD
+529 SGIPLFPGLIELVDD
-544 TDSLAGPGGENI
+544 TDSLAGAEGEHI

-562 TWQGPDY
+562 TWRGPDY
-569 IDTYE
+569 IVTYE
-574 GDNGLDVPVDTAG
+574 LENGLDAPVDSVG

-625 ASAEVLTAVTG
+625 AAAEVLTAITG
-636 DPFFPGG
+636 DPYFPGG

-653 FLVFEVGP
+653 FLVFEIGP

-701 IVCGTQSVALANS
+701 IVVGTQSVTLAQS
-714 YFDGSINNT
+714 YFDGSINST
-723 CGFGPYGGCL
+723 CGVGPYGGCL
-733 GDLDGDGAQTV
+733 GDLDGDGIQSV

-749 MLANFGHIG
+749 MLANFGHVG

>member
-1 MFVRVSRKTQK
+1 MNWTHTVELKMKTRFFSCLAFVALCV
-12 NHSGAY
+12 
-18 CAPSF
+18 F
-23 PTLDGVSQLT
+23 WLPTSV
-33 SRKDITCS
+33 K
-41 SCSPTRPAASS
+41 
-52 QPMRTQPETKHPAMR
+52 
-67 TLLFFALLLPL
+67 
-78 STFAQAESEH
+78 AQEAEH
-88 DVAYEWIE
+88 DIAFEWIE

-103 VDFAR
+103 TDFAR

-128 VYDEVAETVL
+128 AYDDVAETML
-138 LGKTLQGFTSEFDGI
+138 LGKTLGGYTSEFDGI
-153 SENILPFLIIEDS
+153 PESILPFLTFPDAQE
-166 RKEAISYAA
+166 EAISYAA
-175 YRVLSHRY
+175 YRVLTHRY
-183 ASSPGV
+183 ENSPGV
-189 VSAQARFDSL
+189 VTAQARFDSL
-199 FTSFGYDPSLTSTNY
+199 FAAKGYDPGLTSSNY
-214 VNGSPAAL
+214 SGGSPAAL

-228 QVIDFGI
+228 QVIAFGI
-235 QDGANEV
+235 QDGANEA
-242 FDYLNVYYE
+242 FDYVNLYYE
-251 PFNDQLVVS
+251 PLNEQMVMS
-260 DPGNPTIVD
+260 DPGNPTIAD
-269 PNRWQPLAINGFV
+269 PNRWQPLAIDGFV

-287 VLDSSPPFQSPEWGW
+287 VLESSPPFQSPEWGW
-302 VAPFALEDTQVALYE
+302 VVPFALTDDQLVIYE
-317 RDGETWPT
+317 RDNELWPT
-325 WLDPGAPVYI
+325 YLDPGPPVYI
-335 GGDQPADVDSMYKHH
+335 GGDQPAAADSMFRHH

-360 HDPYNGVMVDVS
+360 HDPYNGVMIDAS
-372 PANIGNAPEFPETLD
+372 PASIGNAPDFPETLEE
-387 GYGEFYNYM
+387 YGDFYTYF
-396 EGGDAGTGHDL
+396 EGGDAGVGHDI
-407 NPITGLPYDEQVV
+407 NPSTGLPYEEQSV
-420 PLGDYSRI
+420 PLGDYTRI

-436 PDSETPPGHWFSIF
+436 PDSETPPGHWFSIL
-450 NEVMAHPDFTYDWM
+450 NEVMTHPAFTYDWL
-464 GEGDEIDPLEYEV
+464 GEGDEITPLQYEV
-477 KAYLTLG
+477 QAYLTLG

-492 SAWSVKGYYDYVRP
+492 AAWGLKGYYDYVRP

-519 TDPALPSYSP
+519 SDPALPSYSP
-529 NGIPLYPGFVELIDD
+529 SGIPLFPGLIELVDD
-544 TDSLAGPGGENI
+544 TDSLAGAEGEHI

-562 TWQGPDY
+562 TWRGPDY
-569 IDTYE
+569 IVTYE
-574 GDNGLDVPVDTAG
+574 LENGLDAPVDSAG

-625 ASAEVLTAVTG
+625 AAAEVLTAITG
-636 DPFFPGG
+636 DPYFPGG

-653 FLVFEVGP
+653 FLVFEIGP

-701 IVCGTQSVALANS
+701 IVVGTQSVTLAQS
-714 YFDGSINNT
+714 YFDGSINST
-723 CGFGPYGGCL
+723 CGVGPYGGCL
-733 GDLDGDGAQTV
+733 GDLDGDGIQSV

-749 MLANFGHIG
+749 MLANFGHVG

>member
-1 MFVRVSRKTQK
+1 MAFRRI
-12 NHSGAY
+12 
-18 CAPSF
+18 
-23 PTLDGVSQLT
+23 LT
-33 SRKDITCS
+33 SVAFVLT
-41 SCSPTRPAASS
+41 A
-52 QPMRTQPETKHPAMR
+52 
-67 TLLFFALLLPL
+67 LFGCL
-78 STFAQAESEH
+78 SESIAQEAEH
-88 DVAYEWIE
+88 DVAFEWIE

-128 VYDEVAETVL
+128 AYDDVAETVL
-138 LGKTLQGFTSEFDGI
+138 LGNTLGGYTAEFDGVP
-153 SENILPFLIIEDS
+153 ENILPFLDIPS
-166 RKEAISYAA
+166 ARREAASYAA
-175 YRVLSHRY
+175 YRVLTHRY
-183 ASSPGV
+183 ESSPGV
-189 VSAQARFDSL
+189 VTAQARFDSL
-199 FTSFGYDPSLTSTNY
+199 FTALGYDPSTTSNNY
-214 VNGSPAAL
+214 LFGSPAAL
-222 GNYIAE
+222 GNYIGE
-228 QVIDFGI
+228 QVIAFGL
-235 QDGANEV
+235 QDGANEA
-242 FDYLNVYYE
+242 FDYTNLYYE

-260 DPGNPTIVD
+260 DPGNPTITD
-269 PNRWQPLAINGFV
+269 PNRWQPLAISGFV

-302 VAPFALEDTQVALYE
+302 VAPFALENDQMNIYE
-317 RDGETWPT
+317 RDGELWPT
-325 WLDPGAPVYI
+325 WLDPGAPVYV
-335 GGDQPADVDSMYKHH
+335 GGDQTAESDSMYKHH

-372 PANIGNAPEFPETLD
+372 PASIGNSPDFPETLQE
-387 GYGEFYNYM
+387 YGDFYTYF
-396 EGGDAGTGHDL
+396 EGGDAGEGHEI
-407 NPITGLPYDEQVV
+407 NPSSGLPYDPQLV
-420 PLGDYSRI
+420 PLGDYTRI

-436 PDSETPPGHWFSIF
+436 PDSETPPGHWFSIT
-450 NEVMAHPDFTYDWM
+450 NEVMSHPDFTYDWM
-464 GEGDEIDPLEYEV
+464 GEGEELDPFEYEV
-477 KAYLTLG
+477 TMYLTLG

-492 SAWSVKGYYDYVRP
+492 AAWSVKGYYDYVRP
-506 VSAIRYMADQGQS
+506 ISAIRYLAGQGQS
-519 TDPALPSYSP
+519 SDPALPSYSP
-529 NGIPLYPGFVELIDD
+529 NGIPLYPGFIELVDD

-556 GKIKVY
+556 GKVKVY

-574 GDNGLDVPVDTAG
+574 AENGLEVPIDTVG
-587 NISGVGW
+587 NIAGTGW

-625 ASAEVLTAVTG
+625 SAAEVLTAVTG

-643 MGEFECPQDD
+643 MGEFDCPQDD

-701 IVCGTQSVALANS
+701 ILCGTQAVDMANF
-714 YFDGSINNT
+714 YFSGAISNS
-723 CGFGPYGGCL
+723 CGIGPYGGCL

-744 EDVLY
+744 EDVLF
-749 MLANFGHIG
+749 MLANFGNQG

-771 TTDLLILLGIYGCQ
+771 TTDLLILLGIFGCT
-785 CP
+785 CL

>member
-1 MFVRVSRKTQK
+1 MNWTHTVELKMKTRFFSCLAFVALCV
-12 NHSGAY
+12 
-18 CAPSF
+18 F
-23 PTLDGVSQLT
+23 WLPTSV
-33 SRKDITCS
+33 K
-41 SCSPTRPAASS
+41 
-52 QPMRTQPETKHPAMR
+52 
-67 TLLFFALLLPL
+67 
-78 STFAQAESEH
+78 AQEAEH
-88 DVAYEWIE
+88 DIAFEWIE

-103 VDFAR
+103 TDFAR

-128 VYDEVAETVL
+128 AYDDVAETML
-138 LGKTLQGFTSEFDGI
+138 LGKTLGGYTSEFDGI
-153 SENILPFLIIEDS
+153 PESILPFLTFPDAQE
-166 RKEAISYAA
+166 EAISYAA
-175 YRVLSHRY
+175 YRVLTHRY
-183 ASSPGV
+183 ENSPGV
-189 VSAQARFDSL
+189 VTAQARFDSL
-199 FTSFGYDPSLTSTNY
+199 FAAKGYDPGLTSSNY
-214 VNGSPAAL
+214 SGGSPAAL

-228 QVIDFGI
+228 QVIAFGI
-235 QDGANEV
+235 QDGANEA
-242 FDYLNVYYE
+242 FDYVNLYYE
-251 PFNDQLVVS
+251 PLNEQMVMS
-260 DPGNPTIVD
+260 DPGNPTIAD
-269 PNRWQPLAINGFV
+269 PNRWQPLAIDGFV

-302 VAPFALEDTQVALYE
+302 VVPFALTDDQLVIYE
-317 RDGETWPT
+317 RDNELWPT
-325 WLDPGAPVYI
+325 YLDPGPPVYI
-335 GGDQPADVDSMYKHH
+335 GGDQPAAADSMFRHH

-360 HDPYNGVMVDVS
+360 HDPYNGVMIDAS
-372 PANIGNAPEFPETLD
+372 PASIGNAPDFPETLEE
-387 GYGEFYNYM
+387 YGDFYTYFD
-396 EGGDAGTGHDL
+396 GGDAGVGHDI
-407 NPITGLPYDEQVV
+407 NPITGLPYEEQSV
-420 PLGDYSRI
+420 PLGDYTRI

-436 PDSETPPGHWFSIF
+436 PDSETPPGHWFSIL
-450 NEVMAHPDFTYDWM
+450 NEVMTHPAFTYDWL
-464 GEGDEIDPLEYEV
+464 GEGDEIAPLQYEV
-477 KAYLTLG
+477 QAYLTLG

-492 SAWSVKGYYDYVRP
+492 AAWGLKGYYDYVRP

-519 TDPALPSYSP
+519 SDPALPSYSP
-529 NGIPLYPGFVELIDD
+529 SGIPLFPGLIELVDD
-544 TDSLAGPGGENI
+544 TDSLAGAEGEHI

-562 TWQGPDY
+562 TWRGPDY
-569 IDTYE
+569 IVTYE
-574 GDNGLDVPVDTAG
+574 LENGLDAPVDSAG

-625 ASAEVLTAVTG
+625 AAAEVLTAITG
-636 DPFFPGG
+636 DPYFPGG

-653 FLVFEVGP
+653 FLVFEIGP

-701 IVCGTQSVALANS
+701 IVVGTQSVTLAQS
-714 YFDGSINNT
+714 YFDGSINST
-723 CGFGPYGGCL
+723 CGVGHYGGCL
-733 GDLDGDGAQTV
+733 GDLDGDGIQSV

-749 MLANFGHIG
+749 MLANFGHVG

>member
-1 MFVRVSRKTQK
+1 MWPLPGDGEGPLGIALYLCKDGHNDIWHFNQLKMGVHRILTPVFFMATALF
-12 NHSGAY
+12 G
-18 CAPSF
+18 CPS
-23 PTLDGVSQLT
+23 
-33 SRKDITCS
+33 
-41 SCSPTRPAASS
+41 
-52 QPMRTQPETKHPAMR
+52 E
-67 TLLFFALLLPL
+67 FFAQE
-78 STFAQAESEH
+78 AEH
-88 DVAYEWIE
+88 DVAFEWIE

-128 VYDEVAETVL
+128 AYDDVAETVL
-138 LGKTLQGFTSEFDGI
+138 LGNTLGGYTAEFDGVP
-153 SENILPFLIIEDS
+153 ENILPFLDIPS
-166 RKEAISYAA
+166 ARREAASYAA
-175 YRVLSHRY
+175 YRVLTHRY
-183 ASSPGV
+183 ESSPGV
-189 VSAQARFDSL
+189 VTAQARFDSL
-199 FTSFGYDPSLTSTNY
+199 FTALGYDPSTTSNNY
-214 VNGSPAAL
+214 LFGSPAAL
-222 GNYIAE
+222 GNYIGE
-228 QVIDFGI
+228 QVIAFGL
-235 QDGANEV
+235 QDGANEA
-242 FDYLNVYYE
+242 FDYTNLYYE
-251 PFNDQLVVS
+251 PLNGQLVVA
-260 DPGNPTIVD
+260 DPGNPTITD
-269 PNRWQPLAINGFV
+269 PNRWQPLAISGFV

-302 VAPFALEDTQVALYE
+302 VAPFALENDQMNIYE
-317 RDGETWPT
+317 RDGELWPT
-325 WLDPGAPVYI
+325 WLDPGAPVYV
-335 GGDQPADVDSMYKHH
+335 GGDQTAESDSMYKHH

-372 PANIGNAPEFPETLD
+372 PASIGNSPDFPETLQE
-387 GYGEFYNYM
+387 YGDFYSYF
-396 EGGDAGTGHDL
+396 EGGDAGEGHEI
-407 NPITGLPYDEQVV
+407 NPSSGLPYDPQLV
-420 PLGDYSRI
+420 PLGDYTRI

-436 PDSETPPGHWFSIF
+436 PDSETPPGHWFSIT
-450 NEVMAHPDFTYDWM
+450 NEVMSHPDFTYDWM
-464 GEGDEIDPLEYEV
+464 GEGEELDPFEYEV
-477 KAYLTLG
+477 KMYLTLG

-492 SAWSVKGYYDYVRP
+492 AAWSVKGYYDYIRP
-506 VSAIRYMADQGQS
+506 VSAIRYLAGQGQS
-519 TDPALPSYSP
+519 SDPSLPSYSP
-529 NGIPLYPGFVELIDD
+529 NGIPLYPGFIELVDD

-556 GKIKVY
+556 GKVKVY
-562 TWQGPDY
+562 TWKGPDY

-574 GDNGLDVPVDTAG
+574 AENGLQVPIDSVG
-587 NISGVGW
+587 NIAGTGW

-625 ASAEVLTAVTG
+625 SAAEVLTAVTG

-643 MGEFECPQDD
+643 MGEFDCPQND

-701 IVCGTQSVALANS
+701 ILCGTQAVDMANF
-714 YFDGSINNT
+714 YFSGAISNS
-723 CGFGPYGGCL
+723 CGIGPYGGCL

-744 EDVLY
+744 EDVLF
-749 MLANFGHIG
+749 MLANFGNQG

-771 TTDLLILLGIYGCQ
+771 TTDLLIILGIFGCT
-785 CP
+785 CL